1 VKKQLIMALSALF
14 IFSFSYASFHA
25 NMSEEEAYSDANS
38 SFNKQDLDGAGKSY
52 AEFLDKFP
60 QSKYRP
66 QVLLKQAALAASI
79 EDADK
84 IYHTV
89 MADYAGT
96 GSEAEASYNL
106 GRMYY
111 AAGDY
116 AVSKPYFAAVT
127 EKFQDTMWVEESYYY
142 LLMCMY
148 QSGDNDAFDRTLD
161 AYGKK
166 DYSAFRNRVKAV
178 AADSL
183 YTRGKFAEA
192 AAAYRDLIDR
202 TGGRDKN
209 IYMPGI
215 YFKLQDS
222 LTRSGDTKGSDAI
235 FSDLKNKFPKSIEAT
250 GSTETAAVIT
260 PAKKLPEGETY
271 SVQVGAYTNRKFCDY
286 WEKKLK
292 DKNFDTSVKK
302 DGRFF
307 KLSVGKFNTKQ
318 EAQKLNDELFAKVK
332 VKGYITKQ

>member
-1 VKKQLIMALSALF
+1 MKKHLVMALSAVF
-14 IFSFSYASFHA
+14 VFSFSYASFHA
-25 NMSEEEAYSDANS
+25 NMSEEETYNDANS
-38 SFNKQDLDGAGKSY
+38 SLDKQELDAAGKSY

-96 GSEAEASYNL
+96 GSEAEASYDL
-106 GRMYY
+106 GMMYY

-116 AVSKPYFAAVT
+116 AKSRPYFAAVT
-127 EKFQDTMWVEESYYY
+127 EKFQDTMWAEESYYY
-142 LLMCMY
+142 LLLCMF

-166 DYSAFRNRVKAV
+166 GYSAFRNRVKAA

-183 YTRGKFAEA
+183 YARGKFAEA
-192 AAAYRDLIDR
+192 ATAYRDLIDR
-202 TGGRDKN
+202 TGGKDRN

-215 YFKLQDS
+215 YFKLRDS
-222 LTRSGDTKGSDAI
+222 LNKSGDTKGAEEA

-250 GSTETAAVIT
+250 GSTETAVAT
-260 PAKKLPEGETY
+260 APAQKFAAGETY
-271 SVQVGAYTNRKFCDY
+271 SVQVGAYTNRKFCDL

-302 DGRFF
+302 EGRFF
-307 KLSVGKFNTKQ
+307 KLSVGKLATKQ
-318 EAQKLNDELFAKVK
+318 EAQKLNEELFAKVK